1 MKKRKLTYDR
11 KNMANDVV
19 LCTTMNRHICSCTT
33 DFLMSHSVFVSR
45 DEKPLSLLERL
56 KNGYDTMFVIS
67 VNRNEYS
74 AARRVLDD
82 LEPCYRK
89 RLTLNV
95 I

>member
-19 LCTTMNRHICSCTT
+19 LCTTENRRISQCTT

-45 DEKPLSLLERL
+45 DEKRNSLLERL
-56 KNGYDTMFVIS
+56 RSGCDTLFVIS

-89 RLTLNV
+89 RLNLN
-95 I
+95 II